1 MRSSVCPSI
10 ALWSAGSLPRNY
22 WISARYLL
30 AFLLTVALIYHW
42 AVIRER
48 IIAMRV
54 RPGRA
59 FHNRSGFFFSFIN
72 AESPKVHPIRH
83 ISIRYAVGH
92 MITSIK
98 ARLLP
103 TD

>member
-1 MRSSVCPSI
+1 MRSSVRPSVD
-10 ALWSAGSLPRNY
+10 LWPAGSLPRNY

-48 IIAMRV
+48 IIGMRA

-59 FHNRSGFFFSFIN
+59 FHNRSVFFF
-72 AESPKVHPIRH
+72 V
-83 ISIRYAVGH
+83 Y
-92 MITSIK
+92 
-98 ARLLP
+98 
-103 TD
+103 